1 MTRRRLGQHFLYD
14 PAILRKIVQ
23 AAQLLPEDTVIE
35 IGPGPGRLTKML
47 ADHAQ
52 KVIAI
57 EVDNALYERLSRELS
72 GYENIELI
80 RGDALE
86 YPFDTLCEFKV
97 VANIPYYI
105 TTPILFTLLKHRRL
119 LKSMTMSVQKEVAER
134 IVAKPGGREYGV
146 LSIMVQYHGIPE
158 LKFVVPRGAFRPVP
172 RVDSAVIHMDI
183 SEKPVISVADE
194 KFFVRVVKAAFSQ
207 RRKMLS
213 NSLKPLSK
221 DIKGILVRAEIDP
234 SRRAETLT
242 IGDFARLSDL
252 LLREGLDPSEGA
264 AE

>member
-105 TTPILFTLLKHRRL
+105 TTPIVFTLLNHRGL

-134 IVAKPGGREYGV
+134 IVAKPGGKEYGV

-172 RVDSAVIHMDI
+172 KVDSAVIHMDI
-183 SEKPVISVADE
+183 FEKPVISVTDE
-194 KFFVRVVKAAFSQ
+194 KFFARVVKAAFSQ

-213 NSLKPLSK
+213 NALKSRSK
-221 DIKGILVRAEIDP
+221 DIKGILVRAGIDP

-252 LLREGLDPSEGA
+252 LQQEGLDPADGQDE
-264 AE
+264 

>member
-1 MTRRRLGQHFLYD
+1 
-14 PAILRKIVQ
+14 
-23 AAQLLPEDTVIE
+23 
-35 IGPGPGRLTKML
+35 
-47 ADHAQ
+47 
-52 KVIAI
+52 
-57 EVDNALYERLSRELS
+57 
-72 GYENIELI
+72 
-80 RGDALE
+80 
-86 YPFDTLCEFKV
+86 
-97 VANIPYYI
+97 
-105 TTPILFTLLKHRRL
+105 
-119 LKSMTMSVQKEVAER
+119 
-134 IVAKPGGREYGV
+134 
-146 LSIMVQYHGIPE
+146 
-158 LKFVVPRGAFRPVP
+158 VPRGAFRPVP